1 MQMNSKVFWI
11 APIII
16 MAIGFLPMPYG
27 YYNLSRLVVCGCSIY
42 FAYQLYQRQ
51 DITFVWIFG
60 FLAILYNPIIP
71 VHLYEK
77 QIWMIVNIVTALIF
91 VFKGKQLDTPEHK
104 ENDL

>member
-1 MQMNSKVFWI
+1 MNSKVFWI

-51 DITFVWIFG
+51 DITFVWSFG

-71 VHLYEK
+71 VNLYEK

-91 VFKGKQLDTPEHK
+91 VFKGKQLDTPEDK